1 MVVSKKVC
9 TFAPSNKK
17 KQQFKTI
24 TTMLTITHPREL
36 AKEMVSKNAF
46 DGLIDTE
53 EGQIFYYYHNNAG
66 EFCFPISNN
75 TDIDDVIN
83 AYTNA
88 LIYELERL
96 TGGTWTIR

>member
-9 TFAPSNKK
+9 TFAPSNKN
-17 KQQFKTI
+17 KQQFKTLTI
-24 TTMLTITHPREL
+24 MPTITHPREL
-36 AKEMVSKNAF
+36 AKAMVEKNAF

-53 EGQIFYYYHNNAG
+53 EGQIFYYYHKNEG
-66 EFCFPISNN
+66 EVCFPMSND
-75 TDIDDVIN
+75 TDVDDVID
-83 AYTNA
+83 AYANA